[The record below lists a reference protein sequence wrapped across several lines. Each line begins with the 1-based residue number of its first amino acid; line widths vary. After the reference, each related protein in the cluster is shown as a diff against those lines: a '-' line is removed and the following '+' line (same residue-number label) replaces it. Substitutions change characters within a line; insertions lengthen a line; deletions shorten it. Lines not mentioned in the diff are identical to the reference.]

1 MPINGISLRLYLA
14 GMLALVFLNVFSV
27 RAQDSFGSEKE
38 LRNKASKY
46 FKNDDFASCL
56 PLYSQ
61 LLSLYPKEAEY
72 NYRYGVCL
80 LMAGKEKEKSIAY
93 LSNASKSTDAEMEVF
108 FYLGKACHLNYR
120 FDEAIQH
127 YNTYR
132 SKASDKKT
140 LKYDVDRQIEMCKNG
155 KSLLQT
161 ITDLTVVQK
170 NQFPTAEYFRAY
182 DLGTAGIK
190 IIAKPDDLRSTI
202 DKKKNESGII
212 VINPNHPYIYFSSYG
227 EVDKGEK
234 DLYRIL
240 KTDNFTWSRAK
251 PLSNVINTPYDEDYP
266 FVTSDGKSLFF
277 SSKGHNSMGGYDV
290 FRAVFDSL
298 SGSFQIPINIDFAI
312 NTPDDDMLY
321 ISDSQMDFAFF
332 SSRRSTDAGNIT
344 VFKIKKE
351 RVPGKIVLVRGS
363 LAAGEDKSHPSTKI
377 TIRNQSG
384 NHVVSTIKPNKAGFY
399 QLILRQGLE
408 YQYTIETEGYQAIT
422 KSVSIPENSE
432 TAPLIQEIALSKSG
446 GTDEASISSVYQQ
459 GPPDESTQQAITAF
473 FRERANL
480 DVNMGQQINE
490 GLLLASKPTEATK
503 PKTTANPNDAL
514 IETARKDATE
524 TREEAKVLQNRQ
536 EELFKLSKQK
546 ADSADIMAGLYAN
559 SKTPAYKKQEDLYRL
574 KSSELLAQANEA
586 QEKYKEK
593 KAEADWQDNYTSR
606 LETAVKS
613 GDNAEIAKLKTT
625 RFDKEKDMPAKEE
638 AKEVAVEKGSSA
650 DLAQQIAQLRKD
662 QAGLTHPED
671 KDRVQKQIDALTQEK
686 NSLDKK
692 SETTQGI
699 TQNTNTGND
708 IKSSDIATPKTVVTD
723 NLSSP
728 AAAGDAYAQLS
739 GAEKIL
745 RDADALKKR
754 AARTA
759 DPAQK
764 VKMLKE
770 AETQVRR
777 GQEEKIKSESR
788 LIAEQTASIQK
799 TNDEL
804 NSATLPADPALSGK
818 LNQENKTMLAD
829 AENLRQQAAS
839 EKNPSVKAKK
849 LESARIL
856 QEKVISNQ
864 QRLLQ
869 EVNAAKEKQAAYAAE
884 RIKES
889 EELVQQATA
898 FEQKSTEVLA
908 SAEPI
913 REALR
918 KDEDNAQ
925 NLRSYAAGLKN
936 KTKKAD
942 AESAALSYDKS
953 AAIKR
958 QSIDSIQK
966 IADNYAANAR
976 TLKSRAEDVR
986 DNANKPPAPE
996 ITIPETKPETV
1007 SMPGNGS
1014 ENIASANSSLS
1025 SSSKAIN
1032 ATSPS
1037 AAAGNSSEEQARY
1050 ASARAAIDEFKR
1062 QYGSLEQEISSLRT
1076 SGNEKIEKSVQV
1088 LETAQE
1094 AGKKE
1099 RKAAIKEAMA
1109 LDASGNDE
1117 LAKADSLE
1125 RTFSSAKTKK
1135 EEAMATLKSMES
1147 SLGSSGF
1154 AQLQQQYNN
1163 TSQSSP
1169 AINSAENTS
1178 SPTTANAK
1186 NTAVT
1191 GENSVNAAKA
1201 SGEATD
1207 VNTNP
1212 IASQAENTKQTA
1224 RNLPKASVKYPG
1236 YVPGEKVEG
1245 LGYSADELLAIIT
1258 SKAFNDYTNLRQE
1271 ADSANFFYEMFGK
1284 KSQTLSDT
1292 VKIIASEAA
1301 DLMEQAEDVSKD
1313 EAKSLKSQAKQ
1324 KEALAD
1330 KILARADSIYSESE
1344 KLSKI
1349 IDTKDNETI
1358 RLIQQL
1364 DGREASN
1371 YKVIYDK
1378 ISRKEFYSNSPLV
1391 EKYFAAFSQTR
1402 QRQIEAAQAEAL
1414 KKAQVAANAAS
1425 DVAKPADK
1433 ESNAP
1438 TANRQAA
1445 VTKPADK
1452 ETNAPITNKQEFVN
1466 TETNNSKK
1474 NLTEQVNNAAS
1485 EKKIAA
1491 ANNAS
1496 TAQVY
1501 APGSIQYDVPLP
1513 AGIVFRIQVGAYNRR
1528 VNNNPFGDR
1537 YPLFGRQVN
1546 NLVVYSAGMF
1556 NNLPEAQTARDFFRG
1571 NGQTDAFI
1579 TAYCN
1584 GERISVR
1591 QAMIYIRRGT
1601 GCDNQPLPE
1610 SQLAQNGVGVDR
1622 NAIPDDQQGN
1632 LKQFTELLYTV
1643 QVGVYRTLVPA
1654 SRLYNLSPLYYDT
1667 IGRRLI
1673 RYSVGIYN
1681 NRKDAA
1687 DACRTIV
1694 DRGIKDAFVI
1704 PYYNKRR
1711 ISLEESNRL
1720 QRERG
1725 EDVLVKGSFVN
1736 AKPGSGP
1743 AVISQQASV
1752 NLSNE
1757 EKANVKLR
1765 VQIGVFRKD
1774 VPVETMNVFLKLAP
1788 KGIDVSKS
1796 ADGLTTY
1803 TIGNFNTLAE
1813 VENLRREAI
1822 AAGLDDAFVV
1832 GFAGNRKISVEQAK
1846 TILGIK

>member
-856 QEKVISNQ
+856 QQKVISNQ

-1014 ENIASANSSLS
+1014 ENIASANSALS

-1425 DVAKPADK
+1425 DIAKPADK

-1438 TANRQAA
+1438 TANQQAA

>member
-1 MPINGISLRLYLA
+1 
-14 GMLALVFLNVFSV
+14 MLALAMLSVFPAK
-27 RAQDSFGSEKE
+27 AQDSFGSEKE

-61 LLSLYPKEAEY
+61 LLSLYPKESEY

-93 LSNASKSTDAEMEVF
+93 LTSASKSVDAEMEVF

-170 NQFPTAEYFRAY
+170 NQFPSAEYFRAY

-190 IIAKPDDLRSTI
+190 IIAKPDDLRSPI

-212 VINPNHPYIYFSSYG
+212 VINSNHPYIYFSSYG

-290 FRAVFDSL
+290 FRSVFDSL
-298 SGSFQIPINIDFAI
+298 SGAFQIPINVDFAI

-321 ISDSQMDFAFF
+321 ISDSQMDFAYF

-408 YQYTIETEGYQAIT
+408 YQYTIETEGYQALS
-422 KSVSIPENSE
+422 KSVAIPENSE
-432 TAPLIQEIALSKSG
+432 TAPLIQEITLSKSG
-446 GTDEASISSVYQQ
+446 GTDEASISNVYQQ

-473 FRERANL
+473 FRERASL

-490 GLLLASKPTEATK
+490 GLLLASKPTEAPK

-514 IETARKDATE
+514 LETARKDATE
-524 TREEAKVLQNRQ
+524 TREEANVLQNRK

-546 ADSADIMAGLYAN
+546 TDSADIMAGLYAN

-593 KAEADWQDNYTSR
+593 KAEADWQDIYTTR

-650 DLAQQIAQLRKD
+650 DLLQQIEQLKKD
-662 QAGLTHPED
+662 QAGLTNPED
-671 KDRVQKQIDALTQEK
+671 KARVQKQIDALTQEK
-686 NSLDKK
+686 NSIDKK
-692 SETTQGI
+692 SETANGVS
-699 TQNTNTGND
+699 QNAKTGND
-708 IKSSDIATPKTVVTD
+708 IKSNETPTLNTGVTEK
-723 NLSSP
+723 LSIP
-728 AAAGDAYAQLS
+728 AATVDAYAQLS

-764 VKMLKE
+764 VRMLKE
-770 AETQVRR
+770 ADTQVKR

-788 LIAEQTASIQK
+788 LIAEQTESIQK
-799 TNDEL
+799 RNQEL
-804 NSATLPADPALSGK
+804 NSTTLPTDPALSGK

-829 AENLRQQAAS
+829 AENLRQQAVL

-849 LESARIL
+849 LEGARIL
-856 QEKVISNQ
+856 QEKIISNQ

-869 EVNAAKEKQAAYAAE
+869 DVNAAKEKQAAYTAA
-884 RIKES
+884 RMKES

-898 FEQKSTEVLA
+898 LEQKSIEVLS

-953 AAIKR
+953 SAIKR

-996 ITIPETKPETV
+996 ITNTETKPETV
-1007 SMPGNGS
+1007 SMAGNGS
-1014 ENIASANSSLS
+1014 ENKSSANSSLS
-1025 SSSKAIN
+1025 SSSNSVN

-1037 AAAGNSSEEQARY
+1037 AAAGNSSEEQTRY
-1050 ASARAAIDEFKR
+1050 ASARAELDEFKR
-1062 QYGSLEQEISSLRT
+1062 QYGSLEQEISSLRS

-1088 LETAQE
+1088 LEAAQE

-1099 RKAAIKEAMA
+1099 RKAAIKEAMT

-1125 RTFSSAKTKK
+1125 RTFASAKSKK
-1135 EEAMATLKSMES
+1135 EEALLTLRNMES
-1147 SLGSSGF
+1147 SMGSTGIS
-1154 AQLQQQYNN
+1154 QLQQEYNKS
-1163 TSQSSP
+1163 SQATQPTIS
-1169 AINSAENTS
+1169 NAENTS
-1178 SPTTANAK
+1178 SRTASNEK
-1186 NTAVT
+1186 NTADT
-1191 GENSVNAAKA
+1191 GVSPNAAKA
-1201 SGEATD
+1201 AGEAISG
-1207 VNTNP
+1207 NTNP
-1212 IASQAENTKQTA
+1212 LPSQTEPTNQVA
-1224 RNLPKASVKYPG
+1224 RNLPQASIKYPD

-1245 LGYSADELLAIIT
+1245 LGYSAEELLTIIT

-1284 KSQTLSDT
+1284 KSQSLSDT

-1301 DLMEQAEDVSKD
+1301 DLMEQVEDASKD

-1330 KILARADSIYSESE
+1330 KILARSDSIYAESE

-1349 IDTKDNETI
+1349 IDSKDNETI
-1358 RLIQQL
+1358 RLIQQF
-1364 DGREASN
+1364 DGRDASN
-1371 YKVIYDK
+1371 YKVVYDK
-1378 ISRKEFYSNSPLV
+1378 IARKEFYSNSPLV

-1433 ESNAP
+1433 ESIAP
-1438 TANRQAA
+1438 TANQQAA

-1452 ETNAPITNKQEFVN
+1452 ETNAPIANKQDFVN

-1474 NLTEQVNNAAS
+1474 NSTEQVNNAAS

-1501 APGSIQYDVPLP
+1501 APGSIQYDIPLP

-1591 QAMIYIRRGT
+1591 QAMTYIRRGT

-1610 SQLAQNGVGVDR
+1610 SQLAENGVGVDR
-1622 NAIPDDQQGN
+1622 NVIPDGQQGN

-1681 NRKDAA
+1681 NRNDAA

-1711 ISLEESNRL
+1711 ISIEESNRL

-1743 AVISQQASV
+1743 AVVSQQASV

-1788 KGIDVSKS
+1788 KGIEVNKS

>member
-856 QEKVISNQ
+856 QQKVISNQ

-1014 ENIASANSSLS
+1014 ENIASANSALS

-1212 IASQAENTKQTA
+1212 IASQAETTKQTA

-1425 DVAKPADK
+1425 DIAKPADK

-1438 TANRQAA
+1438 TANQQAA

-1803 TIGNFNTLAE
+1803 TIGNFNTLDE